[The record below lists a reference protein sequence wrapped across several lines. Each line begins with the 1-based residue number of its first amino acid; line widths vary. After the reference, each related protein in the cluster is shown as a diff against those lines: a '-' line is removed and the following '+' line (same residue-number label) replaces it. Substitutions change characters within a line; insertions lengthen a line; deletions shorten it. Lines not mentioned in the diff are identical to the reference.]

1 MIVSSVSEPIVRR
14 HFGTDG
20 VRGIANTELSPTL
33 ALALGASVAYTLRE
47 AGNPPEIV
55 IGRDPRLS
63 GDMLQAALIAG
74 ICSQG
79 VQVAVLGVVPTPGV
93 AYITRVRGAGA
104 GAVISASHN
113 PMEDNGIKFFGA
125 DGRKLS
131 DALEAQ
137 IESHLSHWESLPRPM
152 GVGVGRVLDIQ
163 TDMIRYAEHLKE
175 TLAPFD
181 LSGWRLVIDGAN
193 GAASYLAPVVMG
205 ELGAEVLPLSC
216 HPDGININA
225 NCGSLHPEAMA
236 ERVVAEGAFAGIAFD
251 GDADRVILSDEKGNI
266 FDGDRILCAVGK
278 WLQQQGKLPNHTV
291 VGTIMSNMGLEVAL
305 GESGVRL
312 IRANVGDRYVAEQM
326 RENGAVIGGEKSG
339 HILFANHTT
348 TGDGILTALQILRIC
363 RESGRSLSDWASEM
377 TEYPQKLVSIPV
389 RDRDAWKTNPAVQE
403 AIHRAEAQLGERG
416 RINVRPSGTE
426 KKIRVMVEAP
436 NTAEVESISEAVVSV
451 VRTELGVA

>member
-1 MIVSSVSEPIVRR
+1 
-14 HFGTDG
+14 
-20 VRGIANTELSPTL
+20 
-33 ALALGASVAYTLRE
+33 
-47 AGNPPEIV
+47 
-55 IGRDPRLS
+55 
-63 GDMLQAALIAG
+63 
-74 ICSQG
+74 
-79 VQVAVLGVVPTPGV
+79 
-93 AYITRVRGAGA
+93 
-104 GAVISASHN
+104 
-113 PMEDNGIKFFGA
+113 
-125 DGRKLS
+125 
-131 DALEAQ
+131 
-137 IESHLSHWESLPRPM
+137 
-152 GVGVGRVLDIQ
+152 
-163 TDMIRYAEHLKE
+163 
-175 TLAPFD
+175 
-181 LSGWRLVIDGAN
+181 
-193 GAASYLAPVVMG
+193 
-205 ELGAEVLPLSC
+205 
-216 HPDGININA
+216 
-225 NCGSLHPEAMA
+225 
-236 ERVVAEGAFAGIAFD
+236 
-251 GDADRVILSDEKGNI
+251 
-266 FDGDRILCAVGK
+266 
-278 WLQQQGKLPNHTV
+278 
-291 VGTIMSNMGLEVAL
+291 MSNMGLEVAL